1 MKNDNTR
8 LPGSGLT
15 VGIDVGDK
23 YSQICVLDVAAE
35 VIDEG
40 RVRTTWSA
48 MGGRLGAM
56 ARCRVVIEVG
66 GHSPWLSRLL
76 EELGH
81 ECIVANPRRV
91 RLIADSAKKNDRIDA
106 ETLARLGRADP
117 ALLSPVFHRSEQA
130 QADLAVIHSRR
141 ALVET
146 RTGLVNRVRSLAKA
160 YGARL
165 PPCDARYFP
174 ERVAA
179 RAPPQLGEAIRPLLE
194 VVATVS
200 AQIKT
205 LDGRLE
211 SMIAERYQQ
220 ARLLEQVTG
229 VGPVISIGYILTI
242 GDPHRFKS
250 SRQVGAYLGLVPRQ
264 HSSGE
269 KTPELGISKTGN
281 VYLRQLLVNGAHY
294 ILGSRGPDCDLRRWG
309 LRKAEGGKNAK
320 KRAVIA
326 VARKLAVLLH
336 RLWITGEVYTP
347 LLHEEEVK
355 AA

>member
-106 ETLARLGRADP
+106 ETLAPLCRRYP
-117 ALLSPVFHRSEQA
+117 RPLSPGVHRSEQGPGG
-130 QADLAVIHSRR
+130 LA
-141 ALVET
+141 ALS
-146 RTGLVNRVRSLAKA
+146 N
-160 YGARL
+160 
-165 PPCDARYFP
+165 
-174 ERVAA
+174 
-179 RAPPQLGEAIRPLLE
+179 
-194 VVATVS
+194 
-200 AQIKT
+200 
-205 LDGRLE
+205 
-211 SMIAERYQQ
+211 
-220 ARLLEQVTG
+220 
-229 VGPVISIGYILTI
+229 
-242 GDPHRFKS
+242 
-250 SRQVGAYLGLVPRQ
+250 
-264 HSSGE
+264 
-269 KTPELGISKTGN
+269 
-281 VYLRQLLVNGAHY
+281 
-294 ILGSRGPDCDLRRWG
+294 
-309 LRKAEGGKNAK
+309 
-320 KRAVIA
+320 
-326 VARKLAVLLH
+326 
-336 RLWITGEVYTP
+336 
-347 LLHEEEVK
+347 
-355 AA
+355 